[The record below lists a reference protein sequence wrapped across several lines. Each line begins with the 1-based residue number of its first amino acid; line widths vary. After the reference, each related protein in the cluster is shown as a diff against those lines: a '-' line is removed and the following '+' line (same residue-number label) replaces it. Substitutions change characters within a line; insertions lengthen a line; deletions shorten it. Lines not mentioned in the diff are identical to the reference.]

1 MMAAYARSELAASR
15 ARAIRSEADALRA
28 RAAAIRRQADLLMDR
43 LLESLRRSDGRPFG
57 DRGDGA
63 FSLRLVRRPQA
74 VSFVRNDL
82 RRWLE
87 LDGVAREEA
96 LEIALACSEA
106 CSNAVEHAHAPRY
119 QAFEVSAWREHGEVV
134 LVVRDFGNWTDSAGL
149 GDTRGRGLQMIRAIM
164 DDVEVTQSGDGTE
177 LTMRRSLHRGLG

>member
-1 MMAAYARSELAASR
+1 
-15 ARAIRSEADALRA
+15 
-28 RAAAIRRQADLLMDR
+28 MDR
-43 LLESLRRSDGRPFG
+43 FLESLRRSDTRPFG

-87 LDGVAREEA
+87 LDGVAPEDA

-106 CSNAVEHAHAPRY
+106 CSNAVEHADAPRY
-119 QAFEVSAWREHGEVV
+119 QAFEVSARRDDGEVV
-134 LVVRDFGNWTDSAGL
+134 LVVRDFGNWTDSAGP
-149 GDTRGRGLQMIRAIM
+149 GGMRGRGLPMIRAIM
-164 DDVEVTQSGDGTE
+164 DDVAVTQGDDGTE
-177 LTMRRSLHRGLG
+177 LIMRRSLNRGLG